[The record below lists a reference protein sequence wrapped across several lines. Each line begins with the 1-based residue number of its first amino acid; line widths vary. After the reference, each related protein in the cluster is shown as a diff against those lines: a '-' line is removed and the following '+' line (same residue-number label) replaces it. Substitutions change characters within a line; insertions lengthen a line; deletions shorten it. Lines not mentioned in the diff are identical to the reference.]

1 MKKTVKTLF
10 IVESNDK
17 SNIKPIRNN
26 KSKANSLDVARNLF
40 IDHESVEEDPGQ
52 RKELEPDGEQE
63 SDYVAR
69 DVEVLDKSEKMKV
82 GKKKKKKK

>member
-10 IVESNDK
+10 IVESNDE
-17 SNIKPIRNN
+17 SNIKPIHNN
-26 KSKANSLDVARNLF
+26 KSKANPLDVVRNLF

-52 RKELEPDGEQE
+52 RKELEPDGKQE
-63 SDYVAR
+63 SYYVGS